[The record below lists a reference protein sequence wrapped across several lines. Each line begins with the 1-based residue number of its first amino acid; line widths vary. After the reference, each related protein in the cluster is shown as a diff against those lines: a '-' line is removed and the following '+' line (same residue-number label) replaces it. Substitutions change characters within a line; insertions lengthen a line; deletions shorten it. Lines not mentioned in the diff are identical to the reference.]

1 MGWIWTFNPHI
12 LQNELP
18 PHQISHI
25 ALNIKD
31 STFIW
36 LIAWC
41 NIIIICKLKTLIDE
55 TFCRNGVSGAQET
68 LELSRGLGGGRGGVE
83 VSGGPG
89 QGPPSGH
96 LPNMRHNGK
105 LHNYRTS
112 SVDYC
117 PGLCLPSFLED
128 NLNIMNLKVL
138 LRSMGWPG
146 GVSL

>member
-1 MGWIWTFNPHI
+1 MDLNFQSPYLAKWTTTTPDLSYSTKHQRFN
-12 LQNELP
+12 L
-18 PHQISHI
+18 
-25 ALNIKD
+25 
-31 STFIW
+31 IW

-41 NIIIICKLKTLIDE
+41 NIILIYKLKNLDYE

-83 VSGGPG
+83 APGGPG